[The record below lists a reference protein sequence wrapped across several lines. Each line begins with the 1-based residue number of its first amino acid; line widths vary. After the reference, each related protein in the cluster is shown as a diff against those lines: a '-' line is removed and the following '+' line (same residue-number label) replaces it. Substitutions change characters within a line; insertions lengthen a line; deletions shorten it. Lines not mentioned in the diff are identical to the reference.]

1 VDVTHLH
8 LHVRD
13 RARSIA
19 FYERWFGLRVTSAG
33 HEISFMKGDR
43 DFLLALM
50 DDPTP
55 EPDPQWLHFGVRLDT
70 AEQVHEMA
78 VAMATD
84 GVPIVKPVHEGDAL
98 VAFRCADPDRH
109 VIEVYWQP

>member
-1 VDVTHLH
+1 MDVTHLH

-13 RARSIA
+13 RARSVG
-19 FYERWFGLRVTSAG
+19 FYERWFGLRVASTG
-33 HEISFMKGDR
+33 QEVSFLKGDR
-43 DFLLALM
+43 GFLLALM

-70 AEQVHEMA
+70 AEQVRDMA
-78 VAMATD
+78 KAMSND
-84 GVPIVKPVHEGDAL
+84 GVSIVKPVSEGDAL
-98 VAFRCADPDRH
+98 VAYRCADPDLH